1 MGMTLKE
8 LLTKGE
14 GTISAK
20 EAKART
26 ADREAKAPMAVWEP
40 MAARAVPA
48 RPVVPAAVAAMAV
61 WEVPEAPE
69 RRTRIRESM
78 AHRPVR
84 PSADGSP
91 VIATC
96 PRGRHAGGD
105 PPIGSEDPGGFPPFV
120 FPD

>member
-1 MGMTLKE
+1 MRMPMA
-8 LLTKGE
+8 
-14 GTISAK
+14 AK
-20 EAKART
+20 AAKART
-26 ADREAKAPMAVWEP
+26 AGREAKAPMAVWEP

-48 RPVVPAAVAAMAV
+48 RPVVPVVPAAVAAMAV

-78 AHRPVR
+78 ARRPVR